1 MNILERK
8 MNSQALTDLKNTMAT
23 TAVKVVLDYDIS
35 IAKFAEV
42 SSVMTGFDRA
52 VHAYF
57 FETYADKF
65 SDDIQK
71 ALVRVMDCNGET
83 IITSLINKL
92 ALKLPTPDLRE
103 FGYESDYNVE
113 KARLTIS
120 GIIWHVLI
128 DTSVVNYKT
137 EVRRDGAHWHTI
149 TTVFLPG
156 NTVKDLMKGMHF
168 KPGQSYQKECEG
180 FKLKREHKQ
189 LLKRLASIPFQT
201 SDMATHEVIMK
212 GYTLKE
218 DWDKRVDSKGKRLKE
233 HHASKV
239 ERFTSYADIIESLA
253 GQVFYLEL
261 KYSSSGRMF
270 YKYQLEGMR
279 SQGKLWE
286 TQMVDSAI
294 PYDLTVDQELALKH
308 HIYCGLTESRVTPD
322 EVSDYWDDVMINE
335 ALSIDI
341 MAATDQDDYGDKIV
355 LRKAALALTAAMKG
369 VPTKYMFG
377 WDFTTSGLIVAG
389 TSFHSEEMML
399 ASNMHTESNVYDAH
413 TKFNEMMNLGLT
425 RKEAKKIHQPL
436 LHGGTLN
443 GLLAKVHEVTESEEL
458 TMEQM
463 KSKLYDAYGSCVD
476 NIIDIADWGTQVVCS
491 NETKVHWTLPDG
503 FKATHKTY
511 FESVHNKITVVS
523 CNPKHKGFTGHTIIK
538 DMPYCTNNMGIPLPL
553 KSICKNTGDIIPA
566 VVKIR
571 GLYANVTHSLDAYV
585 LRHIAVAVMD
595 EGMPIMLKH
604 DDFIVHPSSY
614 ETVMST
620 AQFAFGKLYN
630 TNHYQMALNQIAQHS
645 VQRGCTAPDLL
656 VGSAKDVT
664 KEATA
669 FLMP

>member
-8 MNSQALTDLKNTMAT
+8 MNSQALTDMKLDLAT
-23 TAVKVVLDYDIS
+23 KAPAVALDYDLS
-35 IAKFAEV
+35 IAKFVEV
-42 SSVMTGFDRA
+42 ASTMNAFDKA

-57 FETYADKF
+57 FETYALKF
-65 SDDIQK
+65 ADDIQK
-71 ALVRVMDCNGET
+71 ALGRVMECNGET

-103 FGYESDYNVE
+103 FGYESDYHVE

-120 GIIWHVLI
+120 SIIWHVLI

-137 EVRRDGAHWHTI
+137 EVKRDGNHWRTI
-149 TTVFLPG
+149 TTVFLSG
-156 NTVKDLMKGMHF
+156 STVKDLMKGMHF
-168 KPGQSYQKECEG
+168 KPGQSYQKEVEG

-189 LLKRLASIPFQT
+189 LLKRLSSIPFQT
-201 SDMATHEVIMK
+201 SDIATHEVIMK
-212 GYTLKE
+212 GYTLKD
-218 DWDKRVDSKGKRLKE
+218 DWNKRVDSKGKRLKE

-239 ERFTSYADIIESLA
+239 ERFTSYADLIESLE

-261 KYSSSGRMF
+261 KYAASGRMF

-294 PYDLTVDQELALKH
+294 AYDLTTDQELALKH
-308 HIYCGLTESRVTPD
+308 HIYCGLTKTRVTPE
-322 EVSDYWDDVMINE
+322 EVSDNWDDAMLEE

-341 MAATDQDDYGDKIV
+341 MTATDQDDYGDKIV
-355 LRKAALALTAAMKG
+355 LRKAALALTAAMNG
-369 VPTKYMFG
+369 VPTRYMFG

-389 TSFHSEEMML
+389 TSFRSEEML
-399 ASNMHTESNVYDAH
+399 KASNMHTESNVYDAH
-413 TKFNEMMNLGLT
+413 TNFNEMMNLGLT
-425 RKEAKKIHQPL
+425 RKQAKIIHQPL

-443 GLLAKVHEVTESEEL
+443 GLLAKVHEVTKSTEL

-463 KSKLYDAYGSCVD
+463 KAKLYDAYGPCVD
-476 NIIDIADWGTQVVCS
+476 NIIHIADWGTQVVCS

-503 FKATHKTY
+503 FKATHKSY
-511 FESVHNKITVVS
+511 FESAHTKISAVS

-538 DMPYCTNNMGIPLPL
+538 DMPYATNNMGIPLPL
-553 KSICKNTGDIIPA
+553 KSICKETGEVIPA
-566 VVKIR
+566 VIKIR

-585 LRHIAVAVMD
+585 LRHIAIATMD

-620 AQFAFGKLYN
+620 AQLAFGKLHN

-656 VGSAKDVT
+656 VGNAKDVT
-664 KEATA
+664 KQATA